1 MKSYR
6 RGCTDDVS
14 ISALGI
20 GSNGESELP
29 KAQRRGWTN
38 GWEEV
43 VFKLLECTAE
53 LPDSGMVTASI

>member
-6 RGCTDDVS
+6 RGCTDDIS
-14 ISALGI
+14 ISELGI

-29 KAQRRGWTN
+29 EAQLRGRTN

-53 LPDSGMVTASI
+53 LPESGMVAASI